1 MRAFNRII
9 HVGQVRSGNL
19 HFVACTLEEINDS
32 STTTKVTTRIE
43 ANISILDTVIKTIL
57 Q

>member
-19 HFVACTLEEINDS
+19 HFVPCTLEEINDS
-32 STTTKVTTRIE
+32 STTTKVITGIE

>member
-32 STTTKVTTRIE
+32 STTTKVTTGIE